1 MTILTK
7 KERKNKMNNVVS
19 LKENKMMRARDI
31 QAIFNVARST
41 IDNWAKYGWL
51 TRHKIGR
58 NIFYDI
64 SEVEK
69 LRLEG
74 V

>member
-1 MTILTK
+1 MQNNVISFNK
-7 KERKNKMNNVVS
+7 GEFPNKM
-19 LKENKMMRARDI
+19 LRAKDI
-31 QAIFNVARST
+31 QQIFNIARST
-41 IDNWAKYGWL
+41 IDNWARYGWL

-58 NIFYDI
+58 NIFYDAT
-64 SEVEK
+64 EVEK